1 LTLKSDSSSSFSSSP
16 SSSSSSSSCTATA
29 SSSTANLGPG
39 YDVFG
44 LGLDAFEDT
53 VKITTTRKRMTMSNR
68 SKKQITIKM
77 SDEEARS
84 GKGIEGREGGG
95 VGITIPSNPEDNS
108 AGLVVKRMAEDFHI
122 KYDLDIH
129 ILKKVPA
136 GFGMGSSAAS
146 AAAAAVAF
154 DTLFDLKIEKTK
166 LVEYA
171 AEGEVASAGIKHYD
185 NVSGSLLGGFVI
197 VRTSPKLEFIRIE
210 PPKDLVLVIAVP
222 LIQVPKRKTE
232 VARRV
237 LPSAVPLKSVV
248 HNVSNASTIVA
259 GFMSKDIE
267 MIAKGIDDVIVEP
280 ARKHLIPGYDEVKRK
295 AIKAGALAV
304 TISGAG
310 PSIISFLKSNK
321 NGKEVADAMVA
332 GFKQAK
338 IESMTVI
345 CRPSTGAKVVSVKK

>member
-1 LTLKSDSSSSFSSSP
+1 LKSDSSSF

-29 SSSTANLGPG
+29 SSSTANFGPG

-44 LGLDAFEDT
+44 LGLDAFEDR
-53 VKITTTRKRMTMSNR
+53 VKITTTRKRTTMSNR

-77 SDEEARS
+77 SDEEERR
-84 GKGIEGREGGG
+84 GKRGRGGEGGG
-95 VGITIPSNPEDNS
+95 GITIPSNPEDNS

-122 KYDLDIH
+122 DYDLDIN
-129 ILKKVPA
+129 ILKKVPT

-154 DTLFDLKIEKTK
+154 DNLFDLKIDKTK

-171 AEGEVASAGIKHYD
+171 AEGEVASAGTKHYD

-232 VARRV
+232 VARSV
-237 LPSAVPLKSVV
+237 LPNAVPLKSVV

-295 AIKAGALAV
+295 ATKAGALAV

-321 NGKEVADAMVA
+321 DGKQVAEAMAA

-345 CRPSTGAKVVSVKK
+345 CHPSTGAKVVSVKK

>member
-1 LTLKSDSSSSFSSSP
+1 LTLRSDSSSAFTSSFS
-16 SSSSSSSSCTATA
+16 CIATA

-44 LGLDAFEDT
+44 LGLDAFEDR
-53 VKITTTRKRMTMSNR
+53 VKITTTKKQTMVSSR
-68 SKKQITIKM
+68 SKKRQITIKM
-77 SDEEARS
+77 SDESSEQR
-84 GKGIEGREGGG
+84 GE
-95 VGITIPSNPEDNS
+95 VGEIIIPTNPEDNS
-108 AGLVVKRMAEDFHI
+108 AGLVVKKMAEDFHI
-122 KYDLDIH
+122 DYDLDIN

-154 DTLFDLKIEKTK
+154 DKLFDLKVKKTK

-171 AEGEVASAGIKHYD
+171 AEGEIASAGTKHYD

-210 PPKDLVLVIAVP
+210 PPKDLVLVIAIP
-222 LIQVPKRKTE
+222 LIKVPKRKTE
-232 VARRV
+232 VARSV
-237 LPSAVPLKSVV
+237 LPTQVPLKSVV

-267 MIAKGIDDVIVEP
+267 MIAKGVDDIIVEP

-310 PSIISFLKSNK
+310 PSIISFLKSSNDS
-321 NGKEVADAMVA
+321 KEVATAMAA
-332 GFKQAK
+332 GFKEAK
-338 IESMTVI
+338 IESMTVV
-345 CRPSTGAKVVSVKK
+345 CRSSTGAKVVPVSFEK

>member
-1 LTLKSDSSSSFSSSP
+1 MTLKSDSSSL
-16 SSSSSSSSCTATA
+16 SSSSSCTAAA

-44 LGLDAFEDT
+44 LGLDAFEDR

-77 SDEEARS
+77 SDEEERS
-84 GKGIEGREGGG
+84 GKRGRGREGER
-95 VGITIPSNPEDNS
+95 GITIPSNPEDNS

-122 KYDLDIH
+122 DYDLDIN

-154 DTLFDLKIEKTK
+154 DNLFDLKIDKTK

-171 AEGEVASAGIKHYD
+171 AEGEVASAGTKHYD

-222 LIQVPKRKTE
+222 LIKVPKRKTE
-232 VARRV
+232 VARSV
-237 LPSAVPLKSVV
+237 LPNAVPLKSVV

-267 MIAKGIDDVIVEP
+267 MIAKGVNDVIVEP

-310 PSIISFLKSNK
+310 PSIISFLNSNK
-321 NGKEVADAMVA
+321 DGKEVAEAMAA

-345 CRPSTGAKVVSVKK
+345 CHPSTGAKVVSVKK

>member
-1 LTLKSDSSSSFSSSP
+1 LTLKSDSSSF

-44 LGLDAFEDT
+44 LGLDAFEDR
-53 VKITTTRKRMTMSNR
+53 VKITTTRKRTTMSNR

-77 SDEEARS
+77 SDEEERR
-84 GKGIEGREGGG
+84 GKRGRGGEGGG
-95 VGITIPSNPEDNS
+95 GITIPSNPEDNS

-122 KYDLDIH
+122 DYDLDIN
-129 ILKKVPA
+129 ILKKVPT

-154 DTLFDLKIEKTK
+154 DNLFDLKIDKTK

-171 AEGEVASAGIKHYD
+171 AEGEVASAGTKHYD

-232 VARRV
+232 VARSV
-237 LPSAVPLKSVV
+237 LPNAVPLKSVV

-295 AIKAGALAV
+295 ATKAGALAV

-321 NGKEVADAMVA
+321 DGKQVAEAMAA

-345 CRPSTGAKVVSVKK
+345 CHPSTGAKVVSVKK

>member
-1 LTLKSDSSSSFSSSP
+1 MTLKSDSSSFSSSP
-16 SSSSSSSSCTATA
+16 SSSSSSSCTATA

-44 LGLDAFEDT
+44 LGLDAFEDR
-53 VKITTTRKRMTMSNR
+53 VKITTTRKEMTISNR

-77 SDEEARS
+77 SDEGEERS
-84 GKGIEGREGGG
+84 GKGIEGGG
-95 VGITIPSNPEDNS
+95 GITIPSNPEDNS

-122 KYDLDIH
+122 EYDLDIN

-154 DTLFDLKIEKTK
+154 DNLFDLKIEKTK

-232 VARRV
+232 VARSV

-321 NGKEVADAMVA
+321 NGKEVAEAMAA

>member
-1 LTLKSDSSSSFSSSP
+1 LTLKSDSSSFSSP
-16 SSSSSSSSCTATA
+16 SSCTATA

-44 LGLDAFEDT
+44 LGLDAFEDR
-53 VKITTTRKRMTMSNR
+53 VKITTSRKRTKMSNR

-77 SDEEARS
+77 SDEEERR
-84 GKGIEGREGGG
+84 GKRGRGG
-95 VGITIPSNPEDNS
+95 GITIPSNPEDNS

-122 KYDLDIH
+122 DYDLDIN

-154 DTLFDLKIEKTK
+154 DNLFDLKIKKTK

-171 AEGEVASAGIKHYD
+171 AEGEVASAGTKHYD

-232 VARRV
+232 VARSV
-237 LPSAVPLKSVV
+237 LPNAVPLKSVV

-295 AIKAGALAV
+295 ATKAGALAV

-321 NGKEVADAMVA
+321 DGKEVAEAMAA

-345 CRPSTGAKVVSVKK
+345 CHPSTGAKVVSVKK

>member
-1 LTLKSDSSSSFSSSP
+1 LTLKSDSSSFSS

-44 LGLDAFEDT
+44 LGLDAFEDR

-77 SDEEARS
+77 SDEGEERS

-95 VGITIPSNPEDNS
+95 GITIPSNPEDNS

-122 KYDLDIH
+122 EYDLDIN

-154 DTLFDLKIEKTK
+154 DNLFDLKIEKTK

-222 LIQVPKRKTE
+222 LIQVPKKKTK
-232 VARRV
+232 VARSV
-237 LPSAVPLKSVV
+237 LPNAVPLKSVV

-295 AIKAGALAV
+295 ATKAGALAV

-310 PSIISFLKSNK
+310 PSIISFLKSSK
-321 NGKEVADAMVA
+321 NGKEVADAMAA

-345 CRPSTGAKVVSVKK
+345 CHPSTGAKVVSVKK

>member
-1 LTLKSDSSSSFSSSP
+1 LKSDSSSF

-44 LGLDAFEDT
+44 LGLDAFEDR
-53 VKITTTRKRMTMSNR
+53 VKITTTRKRTTMSNR

-77 SDEEARS
+77 SDEEERR
-84 GKGIEGREGGG
+84 GKRGRGGEGGG
-95 VGITIPSNPEDNS
+95 GITIPSNPEDNS

-122 KYDLDIH
+122 DYDLDIN
-129 ILKKVPA
+129 ILKKVPT

-154 DTLFDLKIEKTK
+154 DNLFDLKIDKTK

-171 AEGEVASAGIKHYD
+171 AEGEVASAGTKHYD

-232 VARRV
+232 VARSV
-237 LPSAVPLKSVV
+237 LPNAVPLKSVV

-295 AIKAGALAV
+295 ATKAGALAV

-321 NGKEVADAMVA
+321 DGKQVAEAMAA

-345 CRPSTGAKVVSVKK
+345 CHPSTGAKVVSVKK